1 MPFSILDLVVLG
13 IVAISALLAA
23 VRGATREVLA
33 IIAWV
38 AAAAVAWKFY
48 PLVLP
53 MVGQH
58 VTNST
63 VALVASIAAIFL
75 GTLIIVSI
83 ITVKISDIIL
93 DSRIGAIDRSLG
105 LVFGAGRGFLIC
117 VIGWV
122 FLAWLVQ
129 GKMPD
134 WASQAKSRP
143 LLEKSGDAL
152 VAQLPE
158 NPEGILKQFK
168 KPKPDGTTEP
178 AEAPADGEAPA
189 RRTDAAK
196 PAQPVPAQA
205 VPAPRR

>member
-13 IVAISALLAA
+13 IIAISALLAA

-48 PLVLP
+48 PLLLP

-58 VTNST
+58 VTNAT

-75 GTLIIVSI
+75 GTLIVVSI
-83 ITVKISDIIL
+83 ITVKISDMIL

-134 WASQAKSRP
+134 WAAQAKSRP
-143 LLEKSGDAL
+143 LLEKSGGWL
-152 VAQLPE
+152 EAQLPE

-168 KPKPDGTTEP
+168 KPKADGSAEP
-178 AEAPADGEAPA
+178 AEPPGESEAPPQ
-189 RRTDAAK
+189 RRSDAEK
-196 PAQPVPAQA
+196 PAA
-205 VPAPRR
+205 VPASRR

>member
-1 MPFSILDLVVLG
+1 MPFSILDLAVLG

-58 VTNST
+58 VTNAT

-75 GTLIIVSI
+75 GTLIVVSI
-83 ITVKISDIIL
+83 ITVKISDMIL
-93 DSRIGAIDRSLG
+93 DSRIGAVDRSLG
-105 LVFGAGRGFLIC
+105 LIFGAGRGFLIC

-134 WASQAKSRP
+134 WAATAKSRP
-143 LLEKSGDAL
+143 LLERSGDAL

-168 KPKPDGTTEP
+168 KPKADGAAEPTDSP
-178 AEAPADGEAPA
+178 AEGEAPVQRRSDAEKPGQAAPAA
-189 RRTDAAK
+189 RR
-196 PAQPVPAQA
+196 
-205 VPAPRR
+205 

>member
-13 IVAISALLAA
+13 IIAISALLAA

-53 MVGQH
+53 LVGQH
-58 VTNST
+58 VANAT

-83 ITVKISDIIL
+83 ITVKISDMIL

-143 LLEKSGDAL
+143 LLEKSGNAL

-168 KPKPDGTTEP
+168 KPKTDGSGEP
-178 AEAPADGEAPA
+178 TDPPSEGEAPA
-189 RRTDAAK
+189 QRRSDADK
-196 PAQPVPAQA
+196 PAA
-205 VPAPRR
+205 VPASRR

>member
-13 IVAISALLAA
+13 IIAISALLAA

-53 MVGQH
+53 LVGQH
-58 VTNST
+58 VTNGT

-75 GTLIIVSI
+75 GVLIIVSI
-83 ITVKISDIIL
+83 ITVKISDMIL

-143 LLEKSGDAL
+143 LLEKSGNAL

-168 KPKPDGTTEP
+168 KPKTDGSPEP
-178 AEAPADGEAPA
+178 AEPPSEGEAPA
-189 RRTDAAK
+189 QRRSDAEK
-196 PAQPVPAQA
+196 PAA
-205 VPAPRR
+205 VPASRR

>member
-13 IVAISALLAA
+13 IVMISALLAA

-48 PLVLP
+48 PLLLP
-53 MVGQH
+53 TVAQQ
-58 VTNST
+58 VSNAT

-75 GTLIIVSI
+75 GTLIVVSI
-83 ITVKISDIIL
+83 ITVKISDMIL
-93 DSRIGAIDRSLG
+93 DSRIGAVDRSLG
-105 LVFGAGRGFLIC
+105 FVFGAGRGFLIC

-129 GKMPD
+129 GKMPE
-134 WASQAKSRP
+134 WAAQARSRP
-143 LLEKSGDAL
+143 MLEKSGDAL

-168 KPKPDGTTEP
+168 KPKTD
-178 AEAPADGEAPA
+178 APADAAEPPAEGE
-189 RRTDAAK
+189 
-196 PAQPVPAQA
+196 VPAQRRSETPPPA
-205 VPAPRR
+205 VPASRR

>member
-13 IVAISALLAA
+13 IIAISALLAA

-53 MVGQH
+53 LVGQH
-58 VTNST
+58 VTNAT

-75 GTLIIVSI
+75 GTLIVVSI
-83 ITVKISDIIL
+83 ITVKISDMIL

-143 LLEKSGDAL
+143 LLERSGNAL

-168 KPKPDGTTEP
+168 KPK
-178 AEAPADGEAPA
+178 ADGSVEPSEPPGEGEAAPQ
-189 RRTDAAK
+189 RRSDAEK
-196 PAQPVPAQA
+196 PAA
-205 VPAPRR
+205 VPTSRR